1 MMGALFYVL
10 CIAGATTAQNIME
23 EAFAARTGARL
34 GSMGLNVNL
43 GTGGQRFHVLVDAG
57 STGTRLH
64 VFAFRSDA
72 ADGNLE
78 FLHERFLSLEPGLST
93 YAKEPEKCVGP
104 LRELLAFA
112 QRHVPPPQWSRTPL
126 ALLAT
131 AGLRLLP
138 THRAHALLEQ
148 VRREFLHSPFIV
160 NNDSVA
166 IMNGSD
172 EGFLAWLSINFL
184 KGTLKKPFH
193 ESLGILDLGGGST
206 QICFH
211 TQHKETIH
219 SAPEGFVQLVQ
230 VSGASFTLYC
240 PSYLGLGLMSA
251 RLAVLGGAD
260 SARAENLTNP
270 CLPKGYNGEW
280 RYGSTSYML
289 LGPREEERQG
299 GYEAC
304 FESMKALVERKTHRT
319 MEAPHVHFYA
329 FSYYFD
335 RAMDTSMIEGEAGR
349 NLSIWEFNKKAK
361 ETCNQKDPK
370 HPFLCMDLTYIAVLL
385 LHGFNFASD
394 TIIQIAKKVNSVET
408 GWALGAALR
417 HLQALDLLT

>member
-1 MMGALFYVL
+1 MKQLNNQLCTAPLQFRVPALH
-10 CIAGATTAQNIME
+10 
-23 EAFAARTGARL
+23 
-34 GSMGLNVNL
+34 GSIIK
-43 GTGGQRFHVLVDAG
+43 R
-57 STGTRLH
+57 R
-64 VFAFRSDA
+64 RCP
-72 ADGNLE
+72 DGNFK
-78 FLHERFLSLEPGLST
+78 FLHESFLSLEPGLSA
-93 YAKEPEKCVGP
+93 YANEPERCVGP

-112 QRHVPPPQWSRTPL
+112 QRHVPPMQWSRTPL

-138 THRAHALLEQ
+138 THRSHALLEQ
-148 VRREFLHSPFIV
+148 VRREFIQSPFIV

-184 KGTLKKPFH
+184 KGTFQKPIH

-211 TQHKETIH
+211 THNKEMIH

-251 RLAVLGGAD
+251 RLVVLGGVEGTRD
-260 SARAENLTNP
+260 ENLNLTNP
-270 CLPKGYNGEW
+270 CLPKGYSGDW
-280 RYGSTSYML
+280 RYGSKNYKL
-289 LGPREEERQG
+289 LGPREEGRQG
-299 GYEAC
+299 YTAC
-304 FESMKALVERKTHRT
+304 FESMKELVERRTHRT
-319 MEAPHVHFYA
+319 MAAPHVHFYA

-335 RAMDTSMIEGEAGR
+335 RAMDTSMIESEAGR
-349 NLSIWEFNKKAK
+349 NVSIWEFNEKAK
-361 ETCNQKDPK
+361 ETCSQKYPR
-370 HPFLCMDLTYIAVLL
+370 HPFLCMDLTYIAALL
-385 LHGFNFASD
+385 MHGFNFASD
-394 TIIQIAKKVNSVET
+394 TIIQIVKKVNSVET